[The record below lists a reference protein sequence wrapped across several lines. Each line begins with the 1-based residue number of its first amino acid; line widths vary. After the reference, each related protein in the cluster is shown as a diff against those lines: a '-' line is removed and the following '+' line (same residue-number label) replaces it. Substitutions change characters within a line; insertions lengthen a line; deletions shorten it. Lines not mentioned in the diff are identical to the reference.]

1 MNFVKIGKKKI
12 GSNHPTYFIADIGAN
27 HDGSLSRAKTLIRLA
42 AESGA
47 NAAKFQHFKADTIV
61 SDKGFKDLQ
70 SKFSHQA
77 KWKKSVFEVYKD
89 ASISFKWTQELKK
102 TCSKYKIDFLTSP
115 YDINYV
121 DMLNR
126 FVPAFKIGSGDIT
139 WFEILEYI
147 AKKKKPCILAI
158 GASSI
163 KDVIQAVKIIEKYNN
178 KIILLQCNTNYTGN
192 LENIKYLNINVIRRL
207 KERYPNY
214 IIGLSDHT
222 KDDLSVIAAVT
233 LGARVIEKHFT
244 DDNTRDGPDHYFAIN
259 PLSWKK
265 MIEKIRLLESSLG
278 DGFKKIEI
286 NEYQTSILQRRSLR
300 FSRDLKKNDKI
311 LYSDLVALRP
321 CPKYAISPNYIK
333 KIIGK
338 KLKKNVKF
346 HDCIKWRHI
355 K

>member
-1 MNFVKIGKKKI
+1 MNRR
-12 GSNHPTYFIADIGAN
+12 
-27 HDGSLSRAKTLIRLA
+27 HDGSLNRAKTLIRLA
-42 AESGA
+42 AKSGA

-102 TCSKYKIDFLTSP
+102 TCLKYKIDFLTSP

-139 WFEILEYI
+139 WFEILESI

-178 KIILLQCNTNYTGN
+178 KIVLLQCNTNYTGN
-192 LENIKYLNINVIRRL
+192 LENIKYLNINVISRL

-244 DDNTRDGPDHYFAIN
+244 DDNTRDGPDHNFAIN
-259 PLSWKK
+259 PLAWKK
-265 MIEKIRLLESSLG
+265 MVEKIRLLESSLG

-286 NEYQTSILQRRSLR
+286 NEYHTSILQRRSLR